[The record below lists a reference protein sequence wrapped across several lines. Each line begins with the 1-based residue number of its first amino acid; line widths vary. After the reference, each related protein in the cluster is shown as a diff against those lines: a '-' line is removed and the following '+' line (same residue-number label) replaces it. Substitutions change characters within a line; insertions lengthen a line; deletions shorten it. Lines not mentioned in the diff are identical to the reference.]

1 MASSRTSSSRR
12 PIKKGG
18 MFLPALCNIIGTLIL
33 VAVIATSIPLAIP
46 RFLGYEVFNVETGSM
61 EPAIPVGSVVYV
73 EAVEP
78 RAVDP
83 GEVIAFY
90 SNGAVI
96 THRVVMNQ
104 YFYEEFVTKG
114 DANDKEDINPIP
126 YTDLIGR
133 VKYHIPVLGNYL
145 MVYSNPITSTCWPG
159 CSGGGRRRDS
169 ASRWNAGKNGRRHA
183 GKRSWKRS
191 ENSTARETIRPGRP
205 AGEFLKQTVQ

>member
-145 MVYSNPITSTCWPG
+145 MVYSNPITKYYLLAIAFCG
-159 CSGGGRRRDS
+159 VMFNMLAGVFRRR
-169 ASRWNAGKNGRRHA
+169 AEERFRIQVERWEKRQAARGKA
-183 GKRSWKRS
+183 
-191 ENSTARETIRPGRP
+191 ELEEIR
-205 AGEFLKQTVQ
+205 KQHGT